1 MQRVSFVLSSLLCHK
16 PAAHLAEIGRRRR
29 SVALSRSSH
38 LDMAKKAQA
47 DSSDDVE
54 QQQQQPRESCSITA
68 ALALADKR
76 PAPAYEA
83 VDPSL
88 LAAPSS
94 SAGPSHAGHH
104 AQQHST
110 ASPGPST
117 SASATLYPIVAPYG
131 ATAAPAGPTPFAT
144 LPGPGPD
151 AQRQQARLAKR
162 RARSRFCSAFLF
174 ACLIWLLMGMFLG
187 GLAIDEDDQ
196 GNNRHVS
203 HSEPR
208 TRTFLL
214 TVHVTGRPP
223 APQA

>member
-1 MQRVSFVLSSLLCHK
+1 M
-16 PAAHLAEIGRRRR
+16 G
-29 SVALSRSSH
+29 
-38 LDMAKKAQA
+38 AQA

-54 QQQQQPRESCSITA
+54 QQQQQP
-68 ALALADKR
+68 
-76 PAPAYEA
+76 PPAYEA

-174 ACLIWLLMGMFLG
+174 AC
-187 GLAIDEDDQ
+187 
-196 GNNRHVS
+196 
-203 HSEPR
+203 
-208 TRTFLL
+208 
-214 TVHVTGRPP
+214 
-223 APQA
+223 